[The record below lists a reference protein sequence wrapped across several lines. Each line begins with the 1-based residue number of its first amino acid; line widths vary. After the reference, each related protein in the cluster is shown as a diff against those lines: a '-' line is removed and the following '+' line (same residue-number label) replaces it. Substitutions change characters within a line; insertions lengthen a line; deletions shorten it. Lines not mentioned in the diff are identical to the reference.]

1 MHGVA
6 HDPVLRSKLMAL
18 HEQGVSLTALS
29 DEFGIARQ
37 VLSRWW
43 QRYATDDLAG
53 LAPKSR
59 RPHASPT
66 RISRGTVRRAL
77 QLREQ
82 RRSAVWIARELE
94 LGYGT
99 VQRLLEAPGRESIAA
114 ARAPGTAPVR
124 ETAAG

>member
-82 RRSAVWIARELE
+82 RRSAVWIA
-94 LGYGT
+94 
-99 VQRLLEAPGRESIAA
+99 ASSSWA
-114 ARAPGTAPVR
+114 TAPSNGCSR
-124 ETAAG
+124 RRA

>member
-59 RPHASPT
+59 TSKEQALV
-66 RISRGTVRRAL
+66 SRF
-77 QLREQ
+77 
-82 RRSAVWIARELE
+82 RS
-94 LGYGT
+94 G
-99 VQRLLEAPGRESIAA
+99 
-114 ARAPGTAPVR
+114 
-124 ETAAG
+124 